1 MVPVSLRL
9 VLTLTLVI
17 ALLYCQTNQS
27 EAAEQ
32 SFRGKAVGIVIE
44 KSCLISE
51 RCMNYSDIVDL
62 DTTNPKYM
70 GKFVERNGDLVRQ
83 STSKQNNYRWLE
95 FQKDFTIV
103 VDPPLKFSTQLPII
117 TIISQL
123 PEFHIQGQ
131 EKVIE
136 YKTTPDAKA
145 TAKVRSFSHTRYVDS
160 TCTNAVITAKNWQKV
175 LPDTINYLRGNCD
188 PKQTQIDTIG
198 LDVGTLKKHDIST
211 SNKSKLDKFYAHVL
225 KECTK
230 ARNACTVLEN
240 RAVTTMSDSK

>member
-1 MVPVSLRL
+1 MSLRL
-9 VLTLTLVI
+9 VLILTLVI
-17 ALLYCQTNQS
+17 ALLSCQTIQS

-32 SFRGKAVGIVIE
+32 SFKGKVVGIVIE
-44 KSCLISE
+44 KSCLISD

-62 DTTNPKYM
+62 DTTDPKYM
-70 GKFVERNGDLVRQ
+70 GKFIEKNGDLTRQ

-103 VDPPLKFSTQLPII
+103 VDPPLKFRTQIPII
-117 TIISQL
+117 TIVSQL
-123 PEFHIQGQ
+123 DEFHIRGQ

-136 YKTTPDAKA
+136 YKQTPDAKA
-145 TAKVRSFSHTRYVDS
+145 TMKVRSFSHTRYVDQ

-188 PKQTQIDTIG
+188 PKHTQIETIG
-198 LDVGTLKKHDIST
+198 LDVGILTKHDIGT
-211 SNKSKLDKFYAHVL
+211 SSKNKLEKFYAHVL

-230 ARNACTVLEN
+230 TRNACTSLEN
-240 RAVTTMSDSK
+240 RAVTTMGDSK